1 MRLPKTAFGHAELG
15 ELRGDGL
22 AMRRRAHQS
31 VNVENPAI
39 HADVERP
46 SRRKRLV
53 GVNHAVGQR
62 DVFIR
67 ITQER
72 IVDAQRL
79 RESLVR
85 VGVVNADGEVGDVER
100 PYLIATLTE

>member
-1 MRLPKTAFGHAELG
+1 
-15 ELRGDGL
+15 
-22 AMRRRAHQS
+22 
-31 VNVENPAI
+31 
-39 HADVERP
+39 
-46 SRRKRLV
+46 
-53 GVNHAVGQR
+53 
-62 DVFIR
+62 VFIR

-79 RESLVR
+79 REGLVR